1 MDFHRGGHDEIA
13 PQGMGMKKGS
23 PEMKAKMARLRSM
36 KGKGIVGNGQKDNNS
51 PHSGAVRMSPY
62 QNF

>member
-1 MDFHRGGHDEIA
+1 
-13 PQGMGMKKGS
+13 
-23 PEMKAKMARLRSM
+23 MARLRAM
-36 KGKGIVGNGQKDNNS
+36 RKGKVSGSGIVGNGQKDNNS